1 VWTSG
6 SSSGTIRFASPQGTD
21 RERRD
26 RSGIAVL
33 LGYGEFLID
42 TVVALALIVGGTILL
57 GVVVYDFV
65 RDLGQGPFSVVV
77 LELLSGLLLVFIF
90 TELISTIRV
99 VIARRRVVVEP
110 FLIVG
115 IVAAVRRLI
124 VISAEAENLLG
135 TAQFR
140 DVMLEIA
147 VLAGTVLLLGAT
159 VLMLRIKRAE
169 DAESTTGL
177 PE

>member
-1 VWTSG
+1 
-6 SSSGTIRFASPQGTD
+6 
-21 RERRD
+21 
-26 RSGIAVL
+26 VL

>member
-1 VWTSG
+1 MG
-6 SSSGTIRFASPQGTD
+6 RPAADQ
-21 RERRD
+21 RRRD
-26 RSGIAVL
+26 RTWIAAL

-42 TVVALALIVGGTILL
+42 AAVAVALTVGGVILL

-65 RDLGQGPFSVVV
+65 RGLGEAPFIGQV

-99 VIARRRVVVEP
+99 VIARRSVEVEP

-115 IVAAVRRLI
+115 MVAAIRRLI

-135 TAQFR
+135 TAKFR
-140 DVMLEIA
+140 DLMLEIG
-147 VLAGTVLLLGAT
+147 VLAGTVLVLGVTVFVLRSIRGDVTAT
-159 VLMLRIKRAE
+159 R
-169 DAESTTGL
+169 
-177 PE
+177 

>member
-1 VWTSG
+1 MG
-6 SSSGTIRFASPQGTD
+6 SPAADQG
-21 RERRD
+21 RRD
-26 RSGIAVL
+26 RTWIAAL

-42 TVVALALIVGGTILL
+42 AAVAVALTVGGVILL
-57 GVVVYDFV
+57 GVVIYDFV
-65 RDLGQGPFSVVV
+65 HELGDAPFIGQV

-99 VIARRRVVVEP
+99 AIARRTVQVEP

-115 IVAAVRRLI
+115 MVAAIRRLI

-140 DVMLEIA
+140 DVILEIG

-159 VLMLRIKRAE
+159 VLLLRINRGRDE
-169 DAESTTGL
+169 DPTVHST
-177 PE
+177 E